1 MRPGIGLLCCLA
13 LICVQPAMAITAPPL
28 SQTIID
34 RSLVEDM
41 RRFMTA
47 RIVVMSLRGANE
59 ERKGMSQSE
68 IEAFDAQWRAER
80 EQKKK
85 PLITS
90 TLAGPLSNY
99 LTRVQAHSG
108 GLIVEIIVVGLKGL
122 NVGQSS
128 ITSDMWQG
136 DEAKFQRTVG
146 VGPGEVF
153 IDEAEFHDDSGT
165 WRAQINMTID
175 DPDSGESLGA
185 ATIEINLTELNRR
198 LTR

>member
-1 MRPGIGLLCCLA
+1 MRVRFGWILGLAGLCVVPAAANQAPLSETLIGPGI
-13 LICVQPAMAITAPPL
+13 
-28 SQTIID
+28 
-34 RSLVEDM
+34 VEDM
-41 RRFMTA
+41 RRTFSTD
-47 RIVVMSLRGANE
+47 IVLMSLRGANE
-59 ERKGMSQSE
+59 ERKTMSQSE
-68 IEAFDAQWRAER
+68 IDAFDKQWRAER
-80 EQKKK
+80 EQSKK

-108 GLIVEIIVVGLKGL
+108 GLIAEIIVVGLKGL

-153 IDEAEFHDDSGT
+153 IDEAEFHDESGT

-175 DPDSGESLGA
+175 DPDSGEPLGA